1 MSQEENLED
10 YVWKIQNKGPL
21 YEFIKFNTNGNYET
35 VAKKSLHE
43 YYILST
49 AEAVLR
55 ECDPNSE
62 WTYRYPED
70 IQKSAR
76 HQEVEFPNPVTRQ
89 DNPLHRSVLNQPFK
103 LQGPDMLNKAETF
116 PMRRKLQDTTDTEAM
131 DVDQISLP
139 KRMGNWNNQFA
150 FYSDYMHIHL

>member
-21 YEFIKFNTNGNYET
+21 YEFIKLYTKGNYEV
-35 VAKKSLHE
+35 VAKLSLHE

-49 AEAVLR
+49 AEAVLH